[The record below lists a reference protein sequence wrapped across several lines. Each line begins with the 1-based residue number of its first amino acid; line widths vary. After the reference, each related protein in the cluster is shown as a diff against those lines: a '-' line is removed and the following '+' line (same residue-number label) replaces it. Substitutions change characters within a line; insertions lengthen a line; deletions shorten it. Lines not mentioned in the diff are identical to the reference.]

1 MCTPFGRGSIAND
14 PAATADIDR
23 EVEMN
28 EVATEI
34 DAPGMLQDAS
44 GEPPYRQQALRQQ
57 VLGQQVVDEEL
68 RQAVGQNALLHT
80 QVHRRLTDHLLR
92 LRDEVASLK
101 RDMEALQLQNRHLSC
116 GVARVIELTRAELL
130 HTRQPAGA
138 AQDATTT
145 TAPTIIPRLLSPEK
159 LLSMGANL
167 RVNLGCGLI
176 PIPEYLNVDERELP
190 GVDLIADVRSLPFQ
204 LEALTEIY
212 AAHLTEHFTETYLK
226 STLLPAWHRL
236 LKPSGILRI
245 VVPDAEGMIRAFS
258 QGTYPFENL
267 RTVTYGGQDY
277 PGNFH
282 YTMFSRESLRTILR
296 EARFN
301 PGEYSCVA
309 RPNGLC
315 LEMEITATKL
325 S

>member
-1 MCTPFGRGSIAND
+1 
-14 PAATADIDR
+14 
-23 EVEMN
+23 
-28 EVATEI
+28 
-34 DAPGMLQDAS
+34 
-44 GEPPYRQQALRQQ
+44 
-57 VLGQQVVDEEL
+57 
-68 RQAVGQNALLHT
+68 
-80 QVHRRLTDHLLR
+80 
-92 LRDEVASLK
+92 
-101 RDMEALQLQNRHLSC
+101 
-116 GVARVIELTRAELL
+116 
-130 HTRQPAGA
+130 
-138 AQDATTT
+138 
-145 TAPTIIPRLLSPEK
+145 
-159 LLSMGANL
+159 MGANL

-204 LEALTEIY
+204 PETLTEIY
-212 AAHLTEHFTETYLK
+212 AAHLIEHFTEAYLK

-301 PGEYSCVA
+301 PREYSCVA

-325 S
+325 P